1 MLLHKGFLIMSCLE
15 RDLNL
20 EKESG
25 KVRLAV
31 SKIIEESI
39 DKMQGD
45 IFDEEGN
52 IEHLIQSIFSDGICW
67 FVFLLVPIV
76 ISTEEER
83 KRQQTDVSLLV
94 FCISNKDT
102 SVSWVGI

>member
-25 KVRLAV
+25 KVGLAV
-31 SKIIEESI
+31 SKMIEEII

-45 IFDEEGN
+45 IFDEKTEEEN
-52 IEHLIQSIFSDGICW
+52 IEHLIQSIVSDGIC
-67 FVFLLVPIV
+67 
-76 ISTEEER
+76 
-83 KRQQTDVSLLV
+83 
-94 FCISNKDT
+94 
-102 SVSWVGI
+102 